1 MNQPEEFTFEVI
13 IQDVKEVLADLGEL
27 IDTIIQYV
35 PAEEKGLDKKDQDF
49 IQLFDQL
56 RRHCNDAQ
64 NTSKL
69 NSACQ

>member
-13 IQDVKEVLADLGEL
+13 IQDVKEVLAELGEL
-27 IDTIIQYV
+27 IDTIKQYA
-35 PAEEKGLDKKDQDF
+35 PADEQELDKKDQDF

-64 NTSKL
+64 NTRKL
-69 NSACQ
+69 NSA